1 MSYWRNEELESVKQT
16 QRAITSRNGLSYSGG
31 QRVELIVP
39 SNIKLF
45 DGRKSYLNFD
55 VKIALPDQTSYKP
68 TRLTLDPKLG
78 GQSLIK
84 NIRIYSNGAVGG
96 GRTLLEEIVDYNCK
110 VALQYDYDTDE
121 SMRKMRAMKEGAQID
136 TPSNRGTA
144 GTSQSQLVSTKIS
157 PFFQGESADYTTVF
171 TDAKMLTQKI
181 SIPLHTGIFADS
193 VKAFP
198 NEIVGGLLVEL
209 DLEQPDRV
217 IKQLDTVNKNRR
229 TRLNPVFA
237 GIDLGAGLVAWPAD
251 GATSETGAL
260 WVKFDNNN
268 VSVENFPFVV
278 GETCGLVKRD
288 IVADLAVLQATGI
301 LGVESPI
308 VISGIERDITQS
320 NYIKVSFTTDM
331 QNKAA
336 LSETITIDDKWV
348 LYSCAIDT
356 ANVKGTAGVQ
366 VALSAY
372 PATYQMSNVELICQT
387 LELSPESE
395 KRMMDG
401 LKNDGAMELDIM
413 SVTNYKHSLLKD
425 NRQSTINLP
434 LSNTRAKSVIVV
446 PTDASVY
453 SSAQLI
459 GAIGTYVEEAATT
472 ADVFDTI
479 LRSNRSGLVGC
490 IDEQTDY
497 IMNIDDELVPS
508 RPVSVAKANKGLSLS
523 AQHLVELEKALNQ
536 AGIVP
541 RSFAEYNRNY
551 CFGRAYSSGV
561 GVADLRNRTNQI
573 QMSYNESD
581 APSVN
586 KLLMALVFHQRRIV
600 VRQGSVSVEL

>member
-1 MSYWRNEELESVKQT
+1 MSYWKNDELESVKQT

-31 QRVELIVP
+31 QRVEITVP
-39 SNIKLF
+39 PNIKLF
-45 DGRKSYLNFD
+45 DGRKTYLNFD
-55 VKIALPDQTSYKP
+55 VKLKLPAGLAP

-84 NIRIYSNGAVGG
+84 NVRIYSNGGVGG

-121 SMRKMRAMKEGAQID
+121 SMRKMRAMKEGAQVE
-136 TPSNRGTA
+136 TPANRGTL
-144 GTSQSQLVSTKIS
+144 GTSHSQLCATAIS
-157 PFFQGESADYTTVF
+157 PFFQGESDPYATAFDDT
-171 TDAKMLTQKI
+171 KMLTQKI
-181 SIPLHTGIFADS
+181 SMPLHTGIFSDS
-193 VKAFP
+193 LKAFP

-209 DLEQPDRV
+209 DTEMPERV

-237 GIDLGAGLVAWPAD
+237 GIDAADAGTLTAWAAD
-251 GATSETGAL
+251 GATSENIAL

-278 GETCGLVKRD
+278 GETFGLVKKD
-288 IVADLAVLQATGI
+288 SVGSIADLTTDGDVQVNPVITGI
-301 LGVESPI
+301 
-308 VISGIERDITQS
+308 SGPDAAHS
-320 NYIKVSFTTDM
+320 NYIKIEYATTR
-331 QNKAA
+331 NSTS
-336 LSETITIDDKWV
+336 SEAITIDDAWV
-348 LYSCAIDT
+348 MYSTAIDT
-356 ANVKGTAGVQ
+356 ARPVAPNTL
-366 VALSAY
+366 VALSSY
-372 PATYQMSNVELICQT
+372 PATYQMSNVELVVQS

-395 KRMMDG
+395 KKMMDG
-401 LKNDGAMELDIM
+401 LKGDGAMELDIM

-425 NRQSTINLP
+425 NRQATINLP

-459 GAIGTYVEEAATT
+459 GAVGTYVEEEKT
-472 ADVFDTI
+472 AQDVFDTI
-479 LRSNRSGLVGC
+479 LRSNRSGMVGC
-490 IDEQTDY
+490 IDGQTDY

-508 RPVSVAKANKGLSLS
+508 RPVSVSKANKGLSLS
-523 AQHLVELEKALNQ
+523 AQHLVELEKSLTQ
-536 AGIVP
+536 GGIVP
-541 RSFAEYNRNY
+541 RSFSEYNRNY

-573 QMSYNESD
+573 QMSYNETA

-586 KLLMALVFHQRRIV
+586 KLLMCMVFHQRKIV
-600 VRQGSVSVEL
+600 IKQGSISVEL

>member
-1 MSYWRNEELESVKQT
+1 MSYWKNDELESVKQT

-31 QRVELIVP
+31 QRVEITVP
-39 SNIKLF
+39 PNIKLF

-55 VKIALPDQTSYKP
+55 VKLKLPAGLAP

-84 NIRIYSNGAVGG
+84 NVRIYSNGGVGG

-121 SMRKMRAMKEGAQID
+121 SMRKMRAMKEGAQVE
-136 TPSNRGTA
+136 TPANRGTL
-144 GTSQSQLVSTKIS
+144 GTSHSQLCATAIS
-157 PFFQGESADYTTVF
+157 PFFQGESDPYATAFDDT
-171 TDAKMLTQKI
+171 KMLTQKI
-181 SIPLHTGIFADS
+181 SMPLHTGIFSDS
-193 VKAFP
+193 LKAFP

-209 DLEQPDRV
+209 DTEMPERV

-237 GIDLGAGLVAWPAD
+237 GIDAADAGTLTAWAAD
-251 GATSETGAL
+251 GATSENIAL

-278 GETCGLVKRD
+278 GETFGLVKKD
-288 IVADLAVLQATGI
+288 SVGSIADLTTDGDVQVNPVITGI
-301 LGVESPI
+301 
-308 VISGIERDITQS
+308 SGPDAAHS
-320 NYIKVSFTTDM
+320 NYIKIEYATTR
-331 QNKAA
+331 NATTGEA
-336 LSETITIDDKWV
+336 ITIDDAWV
-348 LYSCAIDT
+348 MYSTAIDT
-356 ANVKGTAGVQ
+356 ARPVAPNTL
-366 VALSAY
+366 VALSSY
-372 PATYQMSNVELICQT
+372 PATYQMSNVELVVQS

-395 KRMMDG
+395 KKMMDG
-401 LKNDGAMELDIM
+401 LKGDGAMELDIM

-425 NRQSTINLP
+425 NRQATINLP

-459 GAIGTYVEEAATT
+459 GAVGTYVEEEKT
-472 ADVFDTI
+472 AQDVFDTI
-479 LRSNRSGLVGC
+479 LRSNRSGMVGC
-490 IDEQTDY
+490 IDGQTDY

-508 RPVSVAKANKGLSLS
+508 RPVSVSKANKGLSLS
-523 AQHLVELEKALNQ
+523 AQHLVELEKSLTQ
-536 AGIVP
+536 GGIVP
-541 RSFAEYNRNY
+541 RSFSEYNRNY

-573 QMSYNESD
+573 QMSYNETA

-586 KLLMALVFHQRRIV
+586 KLLMCMVFHQRKIV
-600 VRQGSVSVEL
+600 IKQGSISVEL